1 MKSIPRPAALYQQ
14 PPVEEP
20 ATRVLRQ
27 FRQIFN
33 AVKTHFRQV
42 EKQVGLGGAQVW
54 ALGVIRATPDIG
66 VSDLAQALN
75 IHQSTASNLVKG
87 LVERELIEARKDD
100 NDRRASRLRLLPS
113 GLQVL
118 KSSPGPLAGVLP
130 EALAQLDDKVLRRLE
145 RDLGTLIAVLE
156 ADESGAGIPLADL

>member
-1 MKSIPRPAALYQQ
+1 MKSVQRPVV
-14 PPVEEP
+14 PPNQLAVEES

-54 ALGVIRATPDIG
+54 ALGVIRDRRDIG
-66 VSDLAQALN
+66 VSELAQALN
-75 IHQSTASNLVKG
+75 IHQSTASNLVRG
-87 LVERELIEARKDD
+87 LVEKGLIEARKDG
-100 NDRRASRLRLLPS
+100 NDRRASRLRLLPP
-113 GLQVL
+113 GLRVL
-118 KSSPGPLAGVLP
+118 KSSPGPLSGVLP
-130 EALAQLDDKVLRRLE
+130 EALAALDAEVLERLE

-156 ADESGAGIPLADL
+156 ADESGADIPLADL